1 MTYIELLA
9 ACTRAVGAQPGTTET
24 LADCMICLMAHTPNN
39 RAITSEVMA
48 RFMMEFIEGQRED
61 VTKKGVH

>member
-1 MTYIELLA
+1 MTYVELIG

-24 LADCMICLMAHTPNN
+24 LADCMIYLMAHTPNN

-48 RFMMEFIEGQRED
+48 RFMMEFIESQKQP
-61 VTKKGVH
+61 VSKGMH

>member
-1 MTYIELLA
+1 MTYTELLA

-24 LADCMICLMAHTPNN
+24 LADVMLCLMTHGPAN
-39 RAITSEVMA
+39 RAITAEVLA